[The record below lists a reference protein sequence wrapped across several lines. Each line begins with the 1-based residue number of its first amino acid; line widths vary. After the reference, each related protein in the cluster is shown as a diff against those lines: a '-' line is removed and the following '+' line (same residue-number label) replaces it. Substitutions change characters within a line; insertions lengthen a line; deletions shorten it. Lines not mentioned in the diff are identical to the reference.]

1 MCKYLEQ
8 RPAWKEF
15 DKEIL
20 FSFFQRKCFFLWQNN
35 GYLFVFLGV
44 FFHRLFF
51 QSFSCFPFLF
61 FCRFFLISLLSLT
74 CFLYFIFL
82 TLLFCI
88 SISLSLLLYPFAFSL
103 SCFLSLCFLS
113 LSPLHLFLSPFPHT
127 LISILLSWLIYGKN
141 WWQICKYISSQ
152 L

>member
-35 GYLFVFLGV
+35 GYLFVFLGF

-51 QSFSCFPFLF
+51 SIFQ
-61 FCRFFLISLLSLT
+61 LLSFPVFLSFFPDFPSLSHLLPVFYLSHFT
-74 CFLYFIFL
+74 FLYF
-82 TLLFCI
+82 
-88 SISLSLLLYPFAFSL
+88 Y
-103 SCFLSLCFLS
+103 LS
-113 LSPLHLFLSPFPHT
+113 LSPALPLCIFSL
-127 LISILLSWLIYGKN
+127 LLSLFVFSFSLSSPSLPLSLSSYTYFYSSLLIN
-141 WWQICKYISSQ
+141 LW
-152 L
+152 

>member
-88 SISLSLLLYPFAFSL
+88 SISLSPALPLCIFSLLLSLFVFSFSL
-103 SCFLSLCFLS
+103 SSPSLPLS
-113 LSPLHLFLSPFPHT
+113 LSSYTYFYSSL
-127 LISILLSWLIYGKN
+127 LINLW
-141 WWQICKYISSQ
+141 
-152 L
+152 